1 MTSAN
6 PQNRWRAALFGETR
20 AKRSASRSLRYAAL
34 CGAVAALITVE
45 SPAKLHAQAPTG
57 APAGAGRGAVPPA
70 EALFTS
76 PQAVA
81 GKTAYQRNCANCH
94 GAGVDDGNSAP
105 PLRGAA
111 FLSKYAGKPAADLF
125 TYVSTKMPPNVPG
138 GLGPGSSNPGSISG
152 AEYARIIAY
161 VLQQNGYAT
170 GWKEFASEAGA
181 LASVTIPAPPGG
193 RGGGGLSAGVK
204 LPPAPKKAN
213 PLDKITPVT
222 DASLQNPPT
231 GEWLTWR
238 RGFDDQGF
246 SPLKQITKSNVN
258 NLRVAW
264 TWTLSPGSNE
274 ATPLVHDGVMFLHS
288 PGDKLEALDAATGDL
303 LWQYARLLPPGVNAG
318 NKRNISIYGNKVYM
332 GTSDVHVVA
341 LDVKTGRVVWD
352 QPLTEERGFTLTGG
366 PLVAKGKVMIGTGGR
381 VGGKNYI
388 VALDAETGNPAWRFN
403 TIAQPGE
410 PGGDTWND
418 HTAEE
423 RNGGSVWIAG
433 SYDSALNLAFFGV
446 AQTYDT
452 ALLAVPVR
460 PGVNTD
466 GLYTDCT
473 LAINP
478 DNGKLVWYYQHL
490 PNDQWD
496 LDWVFERQVVRMPVN
511 GSVRP
516 VIMTSGKQAT
526 YDILDAETGKWIYS
540 KDLGL
545 QNIVSSIDPVTGK
558 KNINTQTLAGDGQAH
573 LVCPHADGAKSW
585 LPSSYNPDT
594 KIMYIPLV
602 ESCMDLTPVTDGSRG
617 FLSTGV
623 NFTVR
628 PRPDSDGKYGRV
640 EAVNMLT
647 REVLWTERHRAPVS
661 SGALDT
667 AGGVIFNGSID
678 RFFRAYDDQTGKLL
692 WETRLSDVPSNAPI
706 SYSVNGKQYIAI
718 GVGNGGAQATGF
730 APLVPEIQNVDRAP
744 AVWVF
749 QLP

>member
-1 MTSAN
+1 
-6 PQNRWRAALFGETR
+6 
-20 AKRSASRSLRYAAL
+20 
-34 CGAVAALITVE
+34 
-45 SPAKLHAQAPTG
+45 
-57 APAGAGRGAVPPA
+57 
-70 EALFTS
+70 
-76 PQAVA
+76 
-81 GKTAYQRNCANCH
+81 
-94 GAGVDDGNSAP
+94 
-105 PLRGAA
+105 
-111 FLSKYAGKPAADLF
+111 
-125 TYVSTKMPPNVPG
+125 MPPG
-138 GLGPGSSNPGSISG
+138 DPGSSTAGSING
-152 AEYARIIAY
+152 AEYAQIIAY
-161 VLQQNGYAT
+161 VLQQNNYST
-170 GWKEFASEAGA
+170 GRKEFASEAAA
-181 LASVTIPAPPGG
+181 LASVTIPAPAGG
-193 RGGGGLSAGVK
+193 RGGGGAGGGGLSVGVK

-222 DASLQNPPT
+222 DAMLQNPPT

-264 TWTLSPGSNE
+264 TWTLSPGANE

-288 PGDKLEALDAATGDL
+288 PGDKLQALDAATGDL
-303 LWQYARLLPPGVNAG
+303 LWQYARVLPPGVNAG
-318 NKRNISIYGNKVYM
+318 NKRMISIYGNKVYM

-352 QPLTEERGFTLTGG
+352 QPLAEERGFNLSGG
-366 PLVAKGKVMIGTGGR
+366 PLVAKGKVMIGTSGR

-388 VALDAETGNPAWRFN
+388 VALDAETGNFAWRFN

-423 RNGGSVWIAG
+423 RNGGSVWVAG

-452 ALLAVPVR
+452 ALLVKPVR
-460 PGVNTD
+460 PGAKND
-466 GLYTDCT
+466 GLYTDST

-478 DNGKLVWYYQHL
+478 DTGKLVWYYQHL

-496 LDWVFERQVVRMPVN
+496 LDWVFERQIARLPVN
-511 GSVRP
+511 GVVRP

-526 YDILDAETGKWIYS
+526 YDVLDAETGKWIYS

-558 KNINTQTLAGDGQAH
+558 KTINPQTLPGDGQAH
-573 LVCPHADGAKSW
+573 MVCPHVDGAKSW
-585 LPSSYNPDT
+585 IPSSFNPDT
-594 KIMYIPLV
+594 KIMYVPLV
-602 ESCMDLTPVTDGSRG
+602 EACMDLTPITDGGRG
-617 FLSTGV
+617 LLSAGGRP
-623 NFTVR
+623 TVR
-628 PRPDSDGKYGRV
+628 PRQDSDGKYGRV
-640 EAVNMLT
+640 EAINMVT
-647 REVLWTERHRAPVS
+647 REVVWTERHRAPVS

-678 RFFRAYDDQTGKLL
+678 RYFRAYDDQTGKLL

-706 SYSVNGKQYIAI
+706 AYAVNAKQYIAI

-730 APLVPEIQNVDRAP
+730 AALTPEIQNLDRSP

>member
-1 MTSAN
+1 MTSTN
-6 PQNRWRAALFGETR
+6 TQNRRRAALCT
-20 AKRSASRSLRYAAL
+20 AL
-34 CGAVAALITVE
+34 CGTVAALVAIQ
-45 SPAKLHAQAPTG
+45 SPAKLHAQAP
-57 APAGAGRGAVPPA
+57 AVQGRGGVPPA
-70 EALFTS
+70 DALFTS
-76 PQAVA
+76 AQAIA
-81 GKTAYQRNCANCH
+81 GKAAYQRNCASCH
-94 GAGVDDGNSAP
+94 GASVDDGNSAP

-111 FLSKYAGKPAADLF
+111 FLGKYAGKPAADLF
-125 TYVSTKMPPNVPG
+125 SYVSTKMPPSS
-138 GLGPGSSNPGSISG
+138 PGSLGG
-152 AEYARIIAY
+152 AEYAQIIAY
-161 VLQQNGYAT
+161 VLQQNGFAT
-170 GWKEFASEAGA
+170 GRKEFASDAAE
-181 LASVTIPAPPGG
+181 LASVTIPGSQGG
-193 RGGGGLSAGVK
+193 RGGSGAGGLSPNIK

-213 PLDKITPVT
+213 PLDKISPVT
-222 DASLQNPPT
+222 DALLQNPPA

-238 RGFDDQGF
+238 RGFDYQGF

-264 TWTLSPGSNE
+264 TWTLSAGANE

-303 LWQYARLLPPGVNAG
+303 LWQYARILPQGVNAS
-318 NKRNISIYGNKVYM
+318 NKRMISIYGNKVYM
-332 GTSDVHVVA
+332 GTSDIHVVA
-341 LDVKTGRVVWD
+341 LDVKTGRVAWD
-352 QPLTEERGFTLTGG
+352 EPLTEERGFTLTGG

-388 VALDAETGNPAWRFN
+388 VALDSETGKLAWRFN

-418 HTAEE
+418 HTADE

-452 ALLAVPVR
+452 ALLAKPVR
-460 PGVNTD
+460 PEVKTD

-496 LDWVFERQVVRMPVN
+496 LDWVFERQIVQLPVN
-511 GSVRP
+511 GVVRP

-526 YDILDAETGKWIYS
+526 YDVLDAETGKWIYS

-545 QNIVSSIDPVTGK
+545 QNIVTIDSATGK
-558 KNINTQTLAGDGQAH
+558 KTVNPQTLPGDGQTH
-573 LVCPHADGAKSW
+573 FVCPHVDGAKSW
-585 LPSSYNPDT
+585 LPGSYNPDT
-594 KIMYIPLV
+594 KILYIPLV
-602 ESCMDLTPVTDGSRG
+602 EACNDLMPLTEGGGRG
-617 FLSTGV
+617 LLSTGV
-623 NFTVR
+623 RPAVR

-640 EAVNMLT
+640 EAVNMVT
-647 REVLWTERHRAPVS
+647 REVVWTERHRAPVS

-692 WETRLSDVPSNAPI
+692 WETRLTDVPSDAPI
-706 SYSVNGKQYIAI
+706 SYTVNGKQYIAI

-730 APLVPEIQNVDRAP
+730 AALVPEIQNLDRSA

>member
-1 MTSAN
+1 MASIN
-6 PQNRWRAALFGETR
+6 PQNRLRAAL
-20 AKRSASRSLRYAAL
+20 SAVL

-45 SPAKLHAQAPTG
+45 SPANLNAQAP
-57 APAGAGRGAVPPA
+57 AGPGRGAVPPA

-76 PQAVA
+76 AQAVA
-81 GKTAYQRNCANCH
+81 GKAAYQRNCASCH
-94 GAGVDDGNSAP
+94 GAAVDDGNSAP

-111 FLSKYAGKPAADLF
+111 FLNKYGGKPAADLF
-125 TYVSTKMPPNVPG
+125 TYVSTKMPPS
-138 GLGPGSSNPGSISG
+138 GPGSLSG
-152 AEYARIIAY
+152 AEYAQVIAY
-161 VLQQNGYAT
+161 VLQQSGFAT
-170 GWKEFASEAGA
+170 GRKEFASEASA
-181 LASVTIPAPPGG
+181 LASVTIPGPAAG
-193 RGGGGLSAGVK
+193 RGGGGGGVSAGVK

-222 DASLQNPPT
+222 DALLQNPPT

-238 RGFDDQGF
+238 RGFDYQGF

-274 ATPLVHDGVMFLHS
+274 GTPLVHDGVMFLHS

-303 LWQYARLLPPGVNAG
+303 LWQYARVLPQGVNAG
-318 NKRNISIYGNKVYM
+318 NKRAISIYGNKVYM
-332 GTSDVHVVA
+332 ATSDVHAVA

-352 QPLTEERGFTLTGG
+352 EPLTEERGFNLSGG
-366 PLVAKGKVMIGTGGR
+366 PLVAKGKVMIGTSGR

-388 VALDAETGNPAWRFN
+388 VALDAETGKLAWRFN

-418 HTAEE
+418 HAAAE
-423 RNGGSVWIAG
+423 RNGGSVWVAG

-452 ALLAVPVR
+452 ALLVKPVR
-460 PGVNTD
+460 PGANTD
-466 GLYTDCT
+466 GLYTDST

-478 DNGKLVWYYQHL
+478 DTGKLVWYYQHL

-496 LDWVFERQVVRMPVN
+496 LDWVFERQIVRLPVN
-511 GSVRP
+511 GVVRP
-516 VIMTSGKQAT
+516 VVMTSGKQAT

-545 QNIVSSIDPVTGK
+545 QNIVSSIDPATGK
-558 KNINTQTLAGDGQAH
+558 KNINPQVMPGDGQAKM
-573 LVCPHADGAKSW
+573 VCPHVDGAKSW
-585 LPSSYNPDT
+585 IPGSYNPDS
-594 KIMYIPLV
+594 KILYVPLI
-602 ESCMDLTPVTDGSRG
+602 EACMDLTPVTDGGRG
-617 FLSTGV
+617 ALLSAGGRPS
-623 NFTVR
+623 VR

-640 EAVNMLT
+640 EAINMVT

-667 AGGVIFNGSID
+667 GGGVVFNGSID

-692 WETRLSDVPSNAPI
+692 WETRLTDVPSNAPI
-706 SYSVNGKQYIAI
+706 SYTVNGKQYIAI

-730 APLVPEIQNVDRAP
+730 AALVPEIQNLDRSP

>member
-1 MTSAN
+1 MTTTSS
-6 PQNRWRAALFGETR
+6 QNRWRVAV
-20 AKRSASRSLRYAAL
+20 SAVL
-34 CGAVAALITVE
+34 CSSVLY
-45 SPAKLHAQAPTG
+45 AQAP
-57 APAGAGRGAVPPA
+57 AGQGRGAAPPA

-76 PQAVA
+76 AQAVA
-81 GKTAYQRNCANCH
+81 GKAGYERSCAGCH
-94 GAGVDDGNSAP
+94 GANVDDGNSAP

-111 FLSKYAGKPAADLF
+111 FLGKYAGKPAADLF
-125 TYVSTKMPPNVPG
+125 TYVSTKMPPGNSG
-138 GLGPGSSNPGSISG
+138 GLGA
-152 AEYARIIAY
+152 AEYAQIIAW
-161 VLQQNGYAT
+161 VLQQNGYTT
-170 GWKEFASEAGA
+170 GRKELAPDAAA

-193 RGGGGLSAGVK
+193 RGGGQGGGLAAGVK

-213 PLDKITPVT
+213 PLDRITPVT
-222 DASLQNPPT
+222 DALLQNPPT
-231 GEWLTWR
+231 GDWLTWR
-238 RGFDDQGF
+238 RGFDYQGF
-246 SPLKQITKSNVN
+246 SPLKQITKANVN

-274 ATPLVHDGVMFLHS
+274 ATPIVHDGVMFLHS
-288 PGDKLEALDAATGDL
+288 PGDKLQAIDAATGDL

-318 NKRNISIYGNKVYM
+318 NKRAISIYGNKVYL

-341 LDVKTGRVVWD
+341 LDVKTGRVIWD
-352 QPLTEERGFTLTGG
+352 QPLTEERGFGLSGG
-366 PLVAKGKVMIGTGGR
+366 PLVAKGKVMIGTSGR

-388 VALDAETGNPAWRFN
+388 VALDAETGKLAWRFN

-423 RNGGSVWIAG
+423 RNGASVWIAG

-452 ALLAVPVR
+452 ALLAKPVR
-460 PGVNTD
+460 QGAKTD

-478 DNGKLVWYYQHL
+478 DTGKLVWYYQHL

-511 GSVRP
+511 GVVRP

-526 YDILDAETGKWIYS
+526 YDVLDAETGKWIYS

-558 KNINTQTLAGDGQAH
+558 KTINPETLPGASQTRF
-573 LVCPHADGAKSW
+573 VCPHVDGAKSW
-585 LPSSYNPDT
+585 LPGSFNPNT
-594 KIMYIPLV
+594 KIMYVPLI
-602 ESCMDLTPVTDGSRG
+602 EACMDLAPVGDGGGRAL
-617 FLSTGV
+617 LSPGIRPML
-623 NFTVR
+623 R

-640 EAVNMLT
+640 EAINMLT

-706 SYSVNGKQYIAI
+706 SYSVNGRQYIAI

-730 APLVPEIQNVDRAP
+730 TALVPEIQNLDRSP
-744 AVWVF
+744 AIWVF

>member
-1 MTSAN
+1 M
-6 PQNRWRAALFGETR
+6 
-20 AKRSASRSLRYAAL
+20 
-34 CGAVAALITVE
+34 
-45 SPAKLHAQAPTG
+45 
-57 APAGAGRGAVPPA
+57 
-70 EALFTS
+70 
-76 PQAVA
+76 
-81 GKTAYQRNCANCH
+81 AYQRSCARCH
-94 GAGVDDGNSAP
+94 GTLVDNGDSAP

-111 FLSKYAGKPAADLF
+111 FLGKYAGKPVADLF
-125 TYVSTKMPPNVPG
+125 TYVSTNMPAG
-138 GLGPGSSNPGSISG
+138 NPGSLTG
-152 AEYARIIAY
+152 AEYAQIIAY
-161 VLQQNGYAT
+161 VLQQNNFAT
-170 GWKEFASEAGA
+170 GRKELAPDAAA
-181 LASVTIPAPPGG
+181 LASIMFPAPPGG
-193 RGGGGLSAGVK
+193 RGGGGGGGGVSPGVK
-204 LPPAPKKAN
+204 LPPAPKTAN

-222 DASLQNPPT
+222 DAMLQNPPP

-238 RGFDDQGF
+238 RGFDDQGS

-264 TWTLSPGSNE
+264 TWTLSPGANE

-288 PGDKLEALDAATGDL
+288 PGDKLQALDATTGDL
-303 LWQYARLLPPGVNAG
+303 LWQYARILPPGVNAG
-318 NKRNISIYGNKVYM
+318 NKRHIAIYGNKVYL
-332 GTSDVHVVA
+332 GTSDIHVVA
-341 LDVKTGRVVWD
+341 LDVRTGRVVWD
-352 QPLTEERGFTLTGG
+352 EPLTEERGFTLSGG
-366 PLVAKGKVMIGTGGR
+366 PMVAKGKVMIGTGGR

-388 VALDAETGNPAWRFN
+388 VALDAETGKLAWRFN

-418 HTAEE
+418 HKAEE

-452 ALLAVPVR
+452 ALLVKPVR

-478 DNGKLVWYYQHL
+478 DTGKLVWFYQHL

-511 GSVRP
+511 GVLRP
-516 VIMTSGKQAT
+516 VVMTSGKQAT
-526 YDILDAETGKWIYS
+526 YDVLDAETGKYIFS

-545 QNIVSSIDPVTGK
+545 QNIVTSIDPSTGK
-558 KNINTQTLAGDGQAH
+558 KTINPQTLPGDGQAH
-573 LVCPHADGAKSW
+573 MVCPHVDGAKSW
-585 LPSSYNPDT
+585 LPGSYNPDT
-594 KIMYIPLV
+594 KILYVPLV
-602 ESCMDLTPVTDGSRG
+602 EACMDLTPVTDGGRPG
-617 FLSTGV
+617 LLSAGGRP
-623 NFTVR
+623 TVR

-640 EAVNMLT
+640 EAINMLT
-647 REVLWTERHRAPVS
+647 REVVWTTRNRAPVS

-678 RFFRAYDDQTGKLL
+678 RYFRAYDDQTGKLL

-706 SYSVNGKQYIAI
+706 SYTVNGKQYIAI

-730 APLVPEIQNVDRAP
+730 AALVPEIQNLDRAP

>member
-1 MTSAN
+1 MTSRNA
-6 PQNRWRAALFGETR
+6 QNRWRAALF
-20 AKRSASRSLRYAAL
+20 AAL
-34 CGAVAALITVE
+34 CGTVAVMTVE
-45 SPAKLHAQAPTG
+45 SPAKLHAQAP
-57 APAGAGRGAVPPA
+57 AGPVAGGGRGAASPSD
-70 EALFTS
+70 ALFTS
-76 PQAVA
+76 AQAVA
-81 GKTAYQRNCANCH
+81 GKAAYQRNCASCH
-94 GAGVDDGNSAP
+94 GANVDDGSTAP

-111 FLSKYAGKPAADLF
+111 FLGKYAGKPAADLF
-125 TYVSTKMPPNVPG
+125 TYVSTKMPPA
-138 GLGPGSSNPGSISG
+138 NPGSLAG
-152 AEYARIIAY
+152 TEYARIIAY
-161 VLQQNGYAT
+161 VLQQNGFAT
-170 GWKEFASEAGA
+170 GRREFSSDSAA

-193 RGGGGLSAGVK
+193 RGGGGAGGSGGLSPGVK
-204 LPPAPKKAN
+204 LPPPPKKAN

-222 DASLQNPPT
+222 DAMLQNPPT

-264 TWTLSPGSNE
+264 SWTLSPGANE

-288 PGDKLEALDAATGDL
+288 PGDKLQALDAATGDL
-303 LWQYARLLPPGVNAG
+303 LWQYARILPPGVNAG
-318 NKRNISIYGNKVYM
+318 NKRAISIYGNKVYM
-332 GTSDVHVVA
+332 ATSDVHAVA

-352 QPLTEERGFTLTGG
+352 QPLVEERGFNLSGG
-366 PLVAKGKVMIGTGGR
+366 PLVAKGKVMIGTSGR

-388 VALDAETGNPAWRFN
+388 VALDAETGNFAWRFN

-423 RNGGSVWIAG
+423 RNGGSVWTAG

-452 ALLAVPVR
+452 ALLVKPVR
-460 PGVNTD
+460 PGVKTD

-478 DNGKLVWYYQHL
+478 DTGKLVWYYQHL

-496 LDWVFERQVVRMPVN
+496 LDWVFERQIVRMPVN
-511 GSVRP
+511 GVVRP

-526 YDILDAETGKWIYS
+526 YDVLDAETGKWIYS

-558 KNINTQTLAGDGQAH
+558 KTINPQTMPGDGQSKMI
-573 LVCPHADGAKSW
+573 CPHVDGAKSW
-585 LPSSYNPDT
+585 IPGSFNPDT
-594 KIMYIPLV
+594 KIMYVPLI
-602 ESCMDLTPVTDGSRG
+602 EACMDLTPVTDGGRAG
-617 FLSTGV
+617 LLSAGGRPTL
-623 NFTVR
+623 R

-640 EAVNMLT
+640 EAINMVT
-647 REVLWTERHRAPVS
+647 REVVWTERHRAPVS

-678 RFFRAYDDQTGKLL
+678 RYFRAYDDQTGKLL

-706 SYSVNGKQYIAI
+706 SYMVNGKQYIAI

-730 APLVPEIQNVDRAP
+730 TPLVPEIQNLDRAP
-744 AVWVF
+744 GVWVF

>member
-1 MTSAN
+1 MFSSTILQVAFSFARRELPQMTSTN
-6 PQNRWRAALFGETR
+6 PRNKCRAAL
-20 AKRSASRSLRYAAL
+20 AAVL
-34 CGAVAALITVE
+34 CGVVVALITVE
-45 SPAKLHAQAPTG
+45 LPAKLHAQAP
-57 APAGAGRGAVPPA
+57 AGAAKGGGRGAAPA
-70 EALFTS
+70 AEPLFTS
-76 PQAVA
+76 AQAVA
-81 GKTAYQRNCANCH
+81 GKAAYQQACASCH
-94 GAGVDDGNSAP
+94 GANVDDGASGP

-111 FLSKYAGKPAADLF
+111 FLGKYGGKPASDLF
-125 TYVSTKMPPNVPG
+125 TYVSTKMPAG
-138 GLGPGSSNPGSISG
+138 NPGSLGGS
-152 AEYARIIAY
+152 EYAQIIAY
-161 VLQQNGYAT
+161 VLQQNGFAT
-170 GWKEFASEAGA
+170 GRKEFAGEAAA
-181 LASVTIPAPPGG
+181 LASVTIPAPAGGG
-193 RGGGGLSAGVK
+193 RGGGGGGLPAGVK
-204 LPPAPKKAN
+204 LPPAPKKTN

-222 DASLQNPPT
+222 DAMLQNPPT

-258 NLRVAW
+258 SLRVAW
-264 TWTLSPGSNE
+264 TWTLSPGANE

-303 LWQYARLLPPGVNAG
+303 LWQYARVLPPGVNAG
-318 NKRNISIYGNKVYM
+318 NKRMISIYGNKVYM

-352 QPLTEERGFTLTGG
+352 QPLTEERGFGLSGG
-366 PLVAKGKVMIGTGGR
+366 PLVAKGKVMTGTSGR

-388 VALDAETGNPAWRFN
+388 VALDAETGNFAWRFN

-418 HTAEE
+418 HTAAE
-423 RNGGSVWIAG
+423 RNGASVWVAG

-452 ALLAVPVR
+452 ALLVKPVR
-460 PGVNTD
+460 PGANTD

-478 DNGKLVWYYQHL
+478 DTGKLVWYYQHL

-511 GSVRP
+511 GVVRP

-558 KNINTQTLAGDGQAH
+558 KNINPQTMPGDGQTKM
-573 LVCPHADGAKSW
+573 VCPHVDGAKSW
-585 LPSSYNPDT
+585 IPGSYNPDT
-594 KIMYIPLV
+594 KILYVPLI
-602 ESCMDLTPVTDGSRG
+602 EACMDLTPVTDGGRG
-617 FLSTGV
+617 GLLSAGGRPS
-623 NFTVR
+623 VR

-640 EAVNMLT
+640 EAINMVT

-667 AGGVIFNGSID
+667 AGGVVFNGSID
-678 RFFRAYDDQTGKLL
+678 RFFRAYDDQK
-692 WETRLSDVPSNAPI
+692 
-706 SYSVNGKQYIAI
+706 I
-718 GVGNGGAQATGF
+718 G
-730 APLVPEIQNVDRAP
+730 RASCR
-744 AVWVF
+744 
-749 QLP
+749 

>member
-1 MTSAN
+1 MRFIN
-6 PQNRWRAALFGETR
+6 PRNRWRAALVVV
-20 AKRSASRSLRYAAL
+20 L
-34 CGAVAALITVE
+34 CGIAE
-45 SPAKLHAQAPTG
+45 LHGQ
-57 APAGAGRGAVPPA
+57 GRGPVPPGD
-70 EALFTS
+70 ALFT
-76 PQAVA
+76 QAQAAA
-81 GKTAYQRNCANCH
+81 GKAAYERNCASCH
-94 GAGVDDGNSAP
+94 GARVDDGSAP
-105 PLRGAA
+105 ALRGAA
-111 FLSKYAGKPAADLF
+111 FLGKYGGKPAADLF
-125 TYVSTKMPPNVPG
+125 NFVSTKMPQGSPG
-138 GLGPGSSNPGSISG
+138 NLSG
-152 AEYARIIAY
+152 AECAQIIAY
-161 VLQQNGYAT
+161 VLQENGFAT
-170 GWKEFASEAGA
+170 GRKEFAADAAA
-181 LASVTIPAPPGG
+181 LVSVTIPAPPGG
-193 RGGGGLSAGVK
+193 RGGGGGLSPGVK

-213 PLDKITPVT
+213 PLDRITPVT
-222 DASLQNPPT
+222 DALLQNPPP

-238 RGFDDQGF
+238 RSLDYQGF
-246 SPLKQITKSNVN
+246 SPLKQITKANVN

-264 TWTLSPGSNE
+264 SWTLSPGTNE

-288 PGDKLEALDAATGDL
+288 PGDKLEAVDAATGDL
-303 LWQYARLLPPGVNAG
+303 LWQYARILPPGVNAS
-318 NKRNISIYGNKVYM
+318 NKRMISIYGNKVYM
-332 GTSDVHVVA
+332 GTSDIHVVA
-341 LDVKTGRVVWD
+341 LDVRTGRVLWD

-366 PLVAKGKVMIGTGGR
+366 PLAAKGKIMIGTGGR

-388 VALDAETGNPAWRFN
+388 VALDAETGAVAWRFN

-418 HTAEE
+418 HKAED

-433 SYDSALNLAFFGV
+433 SYDPALNLAFFGV

-452 ALLAVPVR
+452 ALLAKPVR
-460 PGVNTD
+460 PGAKTD

-478 DNGKLVWYYQHL
+478 DTGKLAWYYQHL

-496 LDWVFERQVVRMPVN
+496 LDWVFERQIVRMPVN
-511 GSVRP
+511 GVVRP

-545 QNIVSSIDPVTGK
+545 QNIVSSIDPATGK
-558 KNINTQTLAGDGQAH
+558 KTINPQTLPGDGQPH
-573 LVCPHADGAKSW
+573 MVCPHVDGAKSW
-585 LPSSYNPDT
+585 LPGSYNPDT
-594 KIMYIPLV
+594 KILYVPLV
-602 ESCMDLTPVTDGSRG
+602 EACTDLIPVTEGGRG
-617 FLSTGV
+617 LLSTGV
-623 NFTVR
+623 RPTVR

-640 EAVNMLT
+640 EAINMVT
-647 REVLWTERHRAPVS
+647 REVVWTERHRAPVS

-667 AGGVIFNGSID
+667 AGGIVFNGSID

-706 SYSVNGKQYIAI
+706 AYTVNGKQYVAI
-718 GVGNGGAQATGF
+718 GVGGGGAQATGF

>member
-1 MTSAN
+1 MTSTN
-6 PQNRWRAALFGETR
+6 SPNRLRTR
-20 AKRSASRSLRYAAL
+20 LSAAL
-34 CGAVAALITVE
+34 CGAATALITLLA
-45 SPAKLHAQAPTG
+45 PAKLDAQAPV
-57 APAGAGRGAVPPA
+57 GRGAAPPV

-76 PQAVA
+76 AQATA
-81 GKTAYQRNCANCH
+81 GKAAYERNCSRCH
-94 GAGVDDGNSAP
+94 GANVDDGSSAP
-105 PLRGAA
+105 PLRGSA
-111 FLSKYAGKPAADLF
+111 FLGKYGGKPAADLF
-125 TYVSTKMPPNVPG
+125 RDVSTKMPKA
-138 GLGPGSSNPGSISG
+138 NPGSLAGS
-152 AEYARIIAY
+152 EYAQIIAY
-161 VLQQNGYAT
+161 VLQQNNYAT
-170 GWKEFASEAGA
+170 GRKEFSSDATV

-193 RGGGGLSAGVK
+193 RGGGGGGGGGVSAGVK

-213 PLDKITPVT
+213 PLDRITPVT
-222 DASLQNPPT
+222 DAMLQNPPA

-238 RGFDDQGF
+238 RGFDYQGF

-264 TWTLSPGSNE
+264 TWTLSPGANE
-274 ATPLVHDGVMFLHS
+274 ATPIVHDGVMFLHS
-288 PGDKLEALDAATGDL
+288 PGDKLQALDAATGDV
-303 LWQYARLLPPGVNAG
+303 LWQYARILPPGVNAG
-318 NKRNISIYGNKVYM
+318 NKRVLSIYGNKVYM

-352 QPLTEERGFTLTGG
+352 QPLAEERGFNLSGG
-366 PLVAKGKVMIGTGGR
+366 PLVAKGKVMIGTSGR

-388 VALDAETGNPAWRFN
+388 VALDAETGQLAWRFN

-452 ALLAVPVR
+452 ALLVKPVR
-460 PGVNTD
+460 PGAKTD

-478 DNGKLVWYYQHL
+478 DTGKLVWYYQHL

-511 GSVRP
+511 GVVRP

-526 YDILDAETGKWIYS
+526 YDVLDAETGKWIYS

-558 KNINTQTLAGDGQAH
+558 KNINPATLPGDGQSH
-573 LVCPHADGAKSW
+573 MVCPHVDGAKSW
-585 LPSSYNPDT
+585 LPGSYNPET
-594 KIMYIPLV
+594 KILYVPLI
-602 ESCMDLTPVTDGSRG
+602 EACMDLTPVTDGGRG
-617 FLSTGV
+617 LLSAGGRPS
-623 NFTVR
+623 VR

-640 EAVNMLT
+640 EAINMVT
-647 REVLWTERHRAPVS
+647 REVAWTERHRAPVS

-692 WETRLSDVPSNAPI
+692 WETRLSDVPSDAPI
-706 SYSVNGKQYIAI
+706 AYTVNGKQYIAI

-730 APLVPEIQNVDRAP
+730 AALVPEIQNLDRAA

>member
-1 MTSAN
+1 MISV
-6 PQNRWRAALFGETR
+6 G
-20 AKRSASRSLRYAAL
+20 
-34 CGAVAALITVE
+34 
-45 SPAKLHAQAPTG
+45 SPTKLHGQ
-57 APAGAGRGAVPPA
+57 GRGGVPRG

-76 PQAVA
+76 AQAVA
-81 GKTAYQRNCANCH
+81 GKVAYERNCASCH
-94 GAGVDDGNSAP
+94 GPSVDDGNSAP

-111 FLSKYAGKPAADLF
+111 FLVKFAGKPAADLF
-125 TYVSTKMPPNVPG
+125 TYVSTKMPDG
-138 GLGPGSSNPGSISG
+138 NPGSLDK
-152 AEYARIIAY
+152 AEYAQIIAW

-170 GWKEFASEAGA
+170 GRKEFASDAAA

-193 RGGGGLSAGVK
+193 RGGGGGGGAGGLPVGVK
-204 LPPAPKKAN
+204 LPPAPKRAN

-222 DASLQNPPT
+222 DALLQNPPT
-231 GEWLTWR
+231 GDWLTWR
-238 RGFDDQGF
+238 RSLDDQGF
-246 SPLKQITKSNVN
+246 SPLKQVTKSNVN

-274 ATPLVHDGVMFLHS
+274 ATPIVHDGVMFLYS
-288 PGDKLEALDAATGDL
+288 PGDKIQALDAATGDL
-303 LWQYARLLPPGVNAG
+303 LWQYARILPPGVNAG
-318 NKRNISIYGNKVYM
+318 NKRAISIYGNRIYM

-352 QPLTEERGFTLTGG
+352 QPLTEERGFGLSGG
-366 PLVAKGKVMIGTGGR
+366 PLVAKGKVMIGTSGR

-388 VALDAETGNPAWRFN
+388 VALDAETGSVAWRFN

-433 SYDSALNLAFFGV
+433 SYDPALNLAFFGV

-452 ALLAVPVR
+452 ALLAKPAR
-460 PGVNTD
+460 PGAKND

-478 DNGKLVWYYQHL
+478 DTGKLVWYYQHL

-496 LDWVFERQVVRMPVN
+496 LDWVFERQIVRMPVN
-511 GSVRP
+511 GVVRP

-526 YDILDAETGKWIYS
+526 YDVLDAETGKWLWS

-558 KNINTQTLAGDGQAH
+558 KTINTETLPGDGKTRF
-573 LVCPHADGAKSW
+573 VCPHVDGAKSW
-585 LPSSYNPDT
+585 LPGSFNPNT
-594 KIMYIPLV
+594 KIMYVPLI
-602 ESCMDLTPVTDGSRG
+602 EACMDLAPLTEGGGRG
-617 FLSTGV
+617 LLSTGYRPM
-623 NFTVR
+623 VR

-640 EAVNMLT
+640 EAINMQT
-647 REVLWTERHRAPVS
+647 REVMWTERHRAPVS

-692 WETRLSDVPSNAPI
+692 WETRVSDVPSNAPI
-706 SYSVNGKQYIAI
+706 SYSVNGRQYIAI

-730 APLVPEIQNVDRAP
+730 TALVPEIQNLDRAP

>member
-1 MTSAN
+1 MEGLSAMTSTN
-6 PQNRWRAALFGETR
+6 PQHRSRAAR
-20 AKRSASRSLRYAAL
+20 AAAL
-34 CGAVAALITVE
+34 CVAIAALIPIE
-45 SPAKLHAQAPTG
+45 SGKLHAQAP
-57 APAGAGRGAVPPA
+57 AGPGRGAVPPA

-76 PQAVA
+76 AQAVA
-81 GKTAYQRNCANCH
+81 GKAAYESNCANCH
-94 GAGVDDGNSAP
+94 GARVDDGNSAP

-111 FLSKYAGKPAADLF
+111 FLGKYAGKPAADLF
-125 TYVSTKMPPNVPG
+125 TYVSTKMPKGNPG
-138 GLGPGSSNPGSISG
+138 GLGG

-161 VLQQNGYAT
+161 VLQQNGFAT
-170 GWKEFASEAGA
+170 GRKEFATEAA
-181 LASVTIPAPPGG
+181 VLASVTIPAPPGG
-193 RGGGGLSAGVK
+193 RGGGGGGLSAGVT
-204 LPPAPKKAN
+204 LPPAPKKAS
-213 PLDKITPVT
+213 PLDRITPVT
-222 DASLQNPPT
+222 DALLQNPPT

-238 RGFDDQGF
+238 RGFDYHGF

-264 TWTLSPGSNE
+264 AWTLSPGTNE

-303 LWQYARLLPPGVNAG
+303 LWQYARILPPGVNAS
-318 NKRNISIYGNKVYM
+318 NKRNIALYGNKVYM
-332 GTSDVHVVA
+332 GTSDIHVVA

-352 QPLTEERGFTLTGG
+352 EPLTEERGFTLTGG

-388 VALDAETGNPAWRFN
+388 VALDADTGKLAWRFN

-418 HTAEE
+418 HTAGE

-452 ALLAVPVR
+452 ALLAKPVR
-460 PGVNTD
+460 PGVKTD

-478 DNGKLVWYYQHL
+478 DTGKLVWFYQHL

-496 LDWVFERQVVRMPVN
+496 LDWVFERQIVRMPVN
-511 GSVRP
+511 GVVRP
-516 VIMTSGKQAT
+516 VVMTSGKQAT

-558 KNINTQTLAGDGQAH
+558 KTINPQTLPGDGQPH
-573 LVCPHADGAKSW
+573 LVCPHVDGAKSW
-585 LPSSYNPDT
+585 LPGSYNPDT
-594 KIMYIPLV
+594 KILYIPLV
-602 ESCMDLTPVTDGSRG
+602 EACMDLMPLTDGGRG
-617 FLSTGV
+617 LLSTGV
-623 NFTVR
+623 RPTVR
-628 PRPDSDGKYGRV
+628 PRSDSDGKYGRV
-640 EAVNMLT
+640 EAVNMMT
-647 REVLWTERHRAPVS
+647 REVVWTERHRAPVS

-692 WETRLSDVPSNAPI
+692 WETRLSDVPSDAPI
-706 SYSVNGKQYIAI
+706 SYTVSGKQYIAI

-730 APLVPEIQNVDRAP
+730 AALTPEIQNVERAA

>member
-1 MTSAN
+1 MTTTMPTAN
-6 PQNRWRAALFGETR
+6 PQNGWRVVLSAGLFVLLAA
-20 AKRSASRSLRYAAL
+20 ASSANLY
-34 CGAVAALITVE
+34 
-45 SPAKLHAQAPTG
+45 AQAP
-57 APAGAGRGAVPPA
+57 AGQGRGAVPPG

-76 PQAVA
+76 AQAVA
-81 GKTAYQRNCANCH
+81 GKAAYERNCAGCH
-94 GAGVDDGNSAP
+94 GPNVDDGNSAP

-111 FLSKYAGKPAADLF
+111 FLGKYAGKPAADLF
-125 TYVSTKMPPNVPG
+125 TYVSTKMPPA
-138 GLGPGSSNPGSISG
+138 NPGSANITNISG
-152 AEYARIIAY
+152 ADYARIIAW
-161 VLQQNGYAT
+161 VLQQSGYAT
-170 GWKEFASEAGA
+170 GRKEFASDAAA

-193 RGGGGLSAGVK
+193 RGGGGGGLPAGVK
-204 LPPAPKKAN
+204 LPPPPKKAN

-222 DASLQNPPT
+222 DALLQNPPA
-231 GEWLTWR
+231 GDWLTWR
-238 RGFDDQGF
+238 RGFDYQGF

-274 ATPLVHDGVMFLHS
+274 ATPIVHDGVMFLHS

-318 NKRNISIYGNKVYM
+318 NKRAISIYGNKVYM

-341 LDVKTGRVVWD
+341 LDVKTGRVIWD
-352 QPLTEERGFTLTGG
+352 QPLTEERGFGLSGG
-366 PLVAKGKVMIGTGGR
+366 PLVAKGKVMIGTSGR

-388 VALDAETGNPAWRFN
+388 VALDAETGNLAWRFN

-418 HTAEE
+418 HKAEE
-423 RNGGSVWIAG
+423 RNGASVWIAG

-452 ALLAVPVR
+452 ALLAKPAR
-460 PGVNTD
+460 PGVKTD

-478 DNGKLVWYYQHL
+478 DTGKLVWYYQHL

-496 LDWVFERQVVRMPVN
+496 LDWVFERQIARVPVN
-511 GSVRP
+511 GVVRP

-526 YDILDAETGKWIYS
+526 YDVLDAETGKYIYS

-545 QNIVSSIDPVTGK
+545 QNIVSSIDPVTGRK
-558 KNINTQTLAGDGQAH
+558 TINAQTLPGEGQTRF
-573 LVCPHADGAKSW
+573 VCPHVDGAKSW
-585 LPSSYNPDT
+585 LPGSYNPNT
-594 KIMYIPLV
+594 KIMYVPLV
-602 ESCMDLTPVTDGSRG
+602 EACMDLAPLTGGGGRAL
-617 FLSTGV
+617 LSTGV
-623 NFTVR
+623 RPLVR
-628 PRPDSDGKYGRV
+628 PRPDSDGRYGRV
-640 EAVNMLT
+640 EAINMLT
-647 REVLWTERHRAPVS
+647 REVVWTERHRAPVS

-678 RFFRAYDDQTGKLL
+678 RFFRAYDDQSGKLL
-692 WETRLSDVPSNAPI
+692 WETRLTDVPSNAPI
-706 SYSVNGKQYIAI
+706 SYTVNGRQYVAV

-730 APLVPEIQNVDRAP
+730 TALVPEIQNLDRAP

>member
-1 MTSAN
+1 MTSTN
-6 PQNRWRAALFGETR
+6 LQNRWRAALST
-20 AKRSASRSLRYAAL
+20 AL
-34 CGAVAALITVE
+34 CGAVAALLTVA
-45 SPAKLHAQAPTG
+45 SPAKLYAQAPAGT
-57 APAGAGRGAVPPA
+57 PARAGRGAVPPG

-76 PQAVA
+76 AQAVA
-81 GKTAYQRNCANCH
+81 GKTAYERNCANCH
-94 GAGVDDGNSAP
+94 GASVDDGTAP
-105 PLRGAA
+105 PLRGAT

-138 GLGPGSSNPGSISG
+138 GPAPGSLSG
-152 AEYARIIAY
+152 AEYAQIIAY
-161 VLQQNGYAT
+161 VLQQNSYST
-170 GWKEFASEAGA
+170 GRREFASEAAA
-181 LASVTIPAPPGG
+181 LASVTIPAPAGG
-193 RGGGGLSAGVK
+193 RGGGGGVSAGVK
-204 LPPAPKKAN
+204 LPPPPKKAN

-222 DASLQNPPT
+222 DAMLQNPPT

-264 TWTLSPGSNE
+264 TWTLSPGANE

-288 PGDKLEALDAATGDL
+288 PGDKLLALDAATGDL
-303 LWQYARLLPPGVNAG
+303 LWQYARILPPGVNAG
-318 NKRNISIYGNKVYM
+318 NKRVIAIYGNKVYM
-332 GTSDVHVVA
+332 ATSDVHAVA

-352 QPLTEERGFTLTGG
+352 QPLVEERGFNVSGG
-366 PLVAKGKVMIGTGGR
+366 PLIAKGKVMIGTSGR

-388 VALDAETGNPAWRFN
+388 VALDAETGNFAWRFN

-423 RNGGSVWIAG
+423 RNGGSVWTAG

-452 ALLAVPVR
+452 ALLVKPVR
-460 PGVNTD
+460 PGVKTD
-466 GLYTDCT
+466 GLYTDST

-478 DNGKLVWYYQHL
+478 DTGKLVWYYQHL

-496 LDWVFERQVVRMPVN
+496 LDWVFERQIVRMPVN
-511 GSVRP
+511 GVVRP

-526 YDILDAETGKWIYS
+526 YDVLDAETGKWIYS

-558 KNINTQTLAGDGQAH
+558 KTINPQTMPGDGQAH
-573 LVCPHADGAKSW
+573 MVCPHVDGAKSW
-585 LPSSYNPDT
+585 IPGSFNPDT
-594 KIMYIPLV
+594 KIMYVPLI
-602 ESCMDLTPVTDGSRG
+602 EACMDLTPITDGGRG
-617 FLSTGV
+617 LLSAGGRPTL
-623 NFTVR
+623 R

-640 EAVNMLT
+640 EAINMVT
-647 REVLWTERHRAPVS
+647 REVVWTERHRAPVS

-678 RFFRAYDDQTGKLL
+678 RYFRAYDDQTGKLL
-692 WETRLSDVPSNAPI
+692 WETRLTDVPSNAPI
-706 SYSVNGKQYIAI
+706 AYTVNGKQYIAI

-730 APLVPEIQNVDRAP
+730 AALTPEIQNLDRSP

>member
-1 MTSAN
+1 MFAY
-6 PQNRWRAALFGETR
+6 
-20 AKRSASRSLRYAAL
+20 KRR
-34 CGAVAALITVE
+34 CG
-45 SPAKLHAQAPTG
+45 S
-57 APAGAGRGAVPPA
+57 
-70 EALFTS
+70 
-76 PQAVA
+76 
-81 GKTAYQRNCANCH
+81 CH
-94 GAGVDDGNSAP
+94 GNEMDDGDSAP

-111 FLSKYAGKPAADLF
+111 FLGHYAGKPVADLF
-125 TYVSTKMPPNVPG
+125 TYVSTHMNNKMPP
-138 GLGPGSSNPGSISG
+138 GSDGTLDG
-152 AEYARIIAY
+152 AESAQIIAY
-161 VLQQNGYAT
+161 VLQQNNFAT
-170 GWKEFASEAGA
+170 GRKELASSPEA
-181 LASVTIPAPPGG
+181 LASVMFPPPAGG
-193 RGGGGLSAGVK
+193 RGGGGAGGGGISPGVK

-222 DASLQNPPT
+222 DAVLQNPPP

-238 RGFDDQGF
+238 RAFDDQGS

-264 TWTLSPGSNE
+264 TWTLSPGANE

-288 PGDKLEALDAATGDL
+288 PGDKLQALDAATGDL
-303 LWQYARLLPPGVNAG
+303 LWQYARILPAGVNAG
-318 NKRNISIYGNKVYM
+318 NKRHIAIYGNKVYM
-332 GTSDVHVVA
+332 GTSDIHVVA

-352 QPLTEERGFTLTGG
+352 EPLTEERGFTLSGG
-366 PLVAKGKVMIGTGGR
+366 PMVAKGKVMIGTGGR

-388 VALDAETGNPAWRFN
+388 VALDAETGKLAWRFN

-418 HTAEE
+418 HKAEE

-452 ALLAVPVR
+452 ALLVKPVR

-478 DNGKLVWYYQHL
+478 DTGKLVWFYQHL

-511 GSVRP
+511 GVVRP
-516 VIMTSGKQAT
+516 LIMTSGKQAT
-526 YDILDAETGKWIYS
+526 YDVLDAETGKYVFS

-545 QNIVSSIDPVTGK
+545 QNIVASIDPATGK
-558 KNINTQTLAGDGQAH
+558 KTINPQTLPGDGQAH
-573 LVCPHADGAKSW
+573 MVCPHVDGAKSW
-585 LPSSYNPDT
+585 LPGSYNPDT
-594 KIMYIPLV
+594 KILYVPLV
-602 ESCMDLTPVTDGSRG
+602 EACMDLTPVTDGGRAG
-617 FLSTGV
+617 LLSAGGRP
-623 NFTVR
+623 TVR
-628 PRPDSDGKYGRV
+628 PRPDSDGNYGRV
-640 EAVNMLT
+640 EAINMVT
-647 REVLWTERHRAPVS
+647 REVVWTARNRAPVS

-667 AGGVIFNGSID
+667 AGGVIFSGSID
-678 RFFRAYDDQTGKLL
+678 RYFRAYDDQTGRLL

-730 APLVPEIQNVDRAP
+730 AALVPEIQNLDRAP

>member
-1 MTSAN
+1 
-6 PQNRWRAALFGETR
+6 
-20 AKRSASRSLRYAAL
+20 
-34 CGAVAALITVE
+34 
-45 SPAKLHAQAPTG
+45 
-57 APAGAGRGAVPPA
+57 
-70 EALFTS
+70 
-76 PQAVA
+76 
-81 GKTAYQRNCANCH
+81 
-94 GAGVDDGNSAP
+94 
-105 PLRGAA
+105 
-111 FLSKYAGKPAADLF
+111 
-125 TYVSTKMPPNVPG
+125 MPPGNPG
-138 GLGPGSSNPGSISG
+138 GLSGP
-152 AEYARIIAY
+152 EYGQIIAY

-170 GWKEFASEAGA
+170 GWKEFPSEAA
-181 LASVTIPAPPGG
+181 SLSSVTIPAPPGG
-193 RGGGGLSAGVK
+193 RARGGGLSPGVK

-238 RGFDDQGF
+238 RSFDDQGF

-318 NKRNISIYGNKVYM
+318 NKRMISIYGNKVYM

-366 PLVAKGKVMIGTGGR
+366 PLAAKGKVMIGTGGR

-423 RNGGSVWIAG
+423 RNGGSVWLAG

-452 ALLAVPVR
+452 ALLAKPVR
-460 PGVNTD
+460 PGVKTD

-478 DNGKLVWYYQHL
+478 DTGKLAWYYQHL

-511 GSVRP
+511 GVVRP

-526 YDILDAETGKWIYS
+526 YDVLDAETGKWIYS

-558 KNINTQTLAGDGQAH
+558 KTINPQTLAGDGQTH
-573 LVCPHADGAKSW
+573 MVCPHADGAKSW

-667 AGGVIFNGSID
+667 AGGIIFNGSID

-706 SYSVNGKQYIAI
+706 SYTVNGKQYVAI

>member
-1 MTSAN
+1 M
-6 PQNRWRAALFGETR
+6 AL
-20 AKRSASRSLRYAAL
+20 SAAL
-34 CGAVAALITVE
+34 CGAVAVLILVE
-45 SPAKLHAQAPTG
+45 SPAKLQAQ
-57 APAGAGRGAVPPA
+57 GRGAVPPG

-76 PQAVA
+76 AQAVA
-81 GKTAYQRNCANCH
+81 GKAAYERSCASCH
-94 GAGVDDGNSAP
+94 GANVDDGNSAP

-111 FLSKYAGKPAADLF
+111 FLRKFGGKPAADLF
-125 TYVSTKMPPNVPG
+125 TYVSTKMPKGNAG
-138 GLGPGSSNPGSISG
+138 TLDG
-152 AEYARIIAY
+152 AEYARIIAW

-170 GWKEFASEAGA
+170 GRKEFASDAAA
-181 LASVTIPAPPGG
+181 LASETIPAPPGTG
-193 RGGGGLSAGVK
+193 RGGGGGGGGGVPAGVK

-222 DASLQNPPT
+222 DALLQNPPA
-231 GEWLTWR
+231 GDWLTWR
-238 RGFDDQGF
+238 RSFDYQGF
-246 SPLKQITKSNVN
+246 SPLKQVTKTNVN

-264 TWTLSPGSNE
+264 TWTLSPGANE
-274 ATPLVHDGVMFLHS
+274 ATPIVHDGVMFLHS

-318 NKRNISIYGNKVYM
+318 NKRAISIYGNKVYM

-352 QPLTEERGFTLTGG
+352 QPLTEERGFGLSGG
-366 PLVAKGKVMIGTGGR
+366 PLVAKGKVMIGTSGR

-388 VALDAETGNPAWRFN
+388 VALDAETGSVAWRFN

-433 SYDSALNLAFFGV
+433 SYAPALNLAFFGV

-452 ALLAVPVR
+452 ALLAKPVR
-460 PGVNTD
+460 PGVKTD

-478 DNGKLVWYYQHL
+478 DTGKLVWYYQHL

-496 LDWVFERQVVRMPVN
+496 FDWVFERQIVRMPVN
-511 GSVRP
+511 GVVRP

-526 YDILDAETGKWIYS
+526 YDVLDAETGKWIYS

-545 QNIVSSIDPVTGK
+545 QNFVSSIDPATGK
-558 KNINTQTLAGDGQAH
+558 KNINPETLPGDGKTH
-573 LVCPHADGAKSW
+573 FLCPHVDGAKSW
-585 LPSSYNPDT
+585 LPGSYNPNT
-594 KIMYIPLV
+594 KIMYVPLV
-602 ESCMDLTPVTDGSRG
+602 EACMDLAPLGEGGGRG
-617 FLSTGV
+617 LLSTGYRPM
-623 NFTVR
+623 VR

-640 EAVNMLT
+640 EAINMLT
-647 REVLWTERHRAPVS
+647 REVVWTERHRAPVS

-678 RFFRAYDDQTGKLL
+678 RFFRAYDDQTGKVL
-692 WETRLSDVPSNAPI
+692 WETRLTDVPSNAPI
-706 SYSVNGKQYIAI
+706 SYTVNGRQYIAI

-730 APLVPEIQNVDRAP
+730 TALVPEIQNLDRSP